1 MRRLTDKGKVCA
13 ALILVLGVS
22 WVALSTA
29 LQLELLSLMRK
40 LNERWLLKS

>member
-13 ALILVLGVS
+13 ALILVLGIS

-29 LQLELLSLMRK
+29 LLVRVAVF
-40 LNERWLLKS
+40 NEKVE